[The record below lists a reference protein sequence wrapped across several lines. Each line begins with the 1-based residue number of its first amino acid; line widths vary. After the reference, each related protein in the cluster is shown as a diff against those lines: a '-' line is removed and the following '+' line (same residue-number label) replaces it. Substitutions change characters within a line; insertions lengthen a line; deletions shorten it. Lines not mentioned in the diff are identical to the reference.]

1 MERNLKKV
9 FKEGFLTSNQILVAL
24 LGLCPV
30 LAISTSIDNAIGMS
44 MAVLIVMALSN
55 VSVSLIRK
63 IVPDEIRIPVFIIL
77 IASFV
82 SVLDFFMNAFTPSL
96 YASLGVFIPL
106 IVVNCIILGRAE
118 AFAYKNDV
126 VSSFVDAAGS
136 ALGYGAAL
144 FLLAFIREVL
154 ANQSLTL
161 TNPFNVTQFM
171 KLPLIEGIKMPFF
184 GSAPGAFVTLGLLVA
199 GINAYVNY
207 RSKKSASS
215 KVSSASAKSSTPSV
229 ASKEGE

>member
-44 MAVLIVMALSN
+44 MAVLAVMALSN
-55 VSVSLIRK
+55 VTISLIRK
-63 IVPDEIRIPVFIIL
+63 IVPGEIRIPVFIIL

-82 SVLDFFMNAFTPSL
+82 SVLDFFMNAFTPTL

-126 VSSFVDAAGS
+126 LSSFVDAAGS

-144 FLLAFIREVL
+144 FLLSFIREVL

-161 TNPFNVTQFM
+161 TNPFNVSQFIR
-171 KLPLIEGIKMPFF
+171 LPLIETMKMPFF
-184 GSAPGAFVTLGLLVA
+184 GSASGAFVTLGLLVA
-199 GINAYVNY
+199 SINAYVNY
-207 RSKKSASS
+207 RSKKSAVLKATATSA
-215 KVSSASAKSSTPSV
+215 KVSTSTV

>member
-44 MAVLIVMALSN
+44 MAVLAVMALSN
-55 VSVSLIRK
+55 VTISLIRK
-63 IVPDEIRIPVFIIL
+63 IVPGEIRIPVFIIL

-82 SVLDFFMNAFTPSL
+82 SVLDFFMNAFTPTL

-126 VSSFVDAAGS
+126 LSSFVDAAGS

-144 FLLAFIREVL
+144 FLLSLIREVL

-161 TNPFNVTQFM
+161 TNPFNVSQFM
-171 KLPLIEGIKMPFF
+171 RLPLIETMKMPFF

-207 RSKKSASS
+207 RSKKSAVLKATATSA
-215 KVSSASAKSSTPSV
+215 KVSTSTV

>member
-44 MAVLIVMALSN
+44 MAVLAVMALSN
-55 VSVSLIRK
+55 VTISLIRK
-63 IVPDEIRIPVFIIL
+63 IVPGEIRIPVFIIL

-82 SVLDFFMNAFTPSL
+82 SVLDFFMNAFTPTL

-126 VSSFVDAAGS
+126 LSSFVDAAGS

-161 TNPFNVTQFM
+161 TNPFNVSQFM
-171 KLPLIEGIKMPFF
+171 RLPLIDTMKMPFF

-199 GINAYVNY
+199 SINAYVNY
-207 RSKKSASS
+207 RSKKSAVLKATATSA
-215 KVSSASAKSSTPSV
+215 KVSTSTV

>member
-44 MAVLIVMALSN
+44 MAVLAVMALSN
-55 VSVSLIRK
+55 VTISLIRK
-63 IVPDEIRIPVFIIL
+63 IVPGEIRIPVFIIL

-82 SVLDFFMNAFTPSL
+82 SVLDFFMNAFTPTL

-126 VSSFVDAAGS
+126 LSSFVDAAGS

-144 FLLAFIREVL
+144 FLLSFIREVL

-161 TNPFNVTQFM
+161 TNPFNVSQFM
-171 KLPLIEGIKMPFF
+171 RLPLIETMKMPFF

-199 GINAYVNY
+199 SINAYVNY
-207 RSKKSASS
+207 RSKKSAVLKATATSA
-215 KVSSASAKSSTPSV
+215 KVSTSTV

>member
-44 MAVLIVMALSN
+44 MAVLAVMALSN
-55 VSVSLIRK
+55 VTISLIRK
-63 IVPDEIRIPVFIIL
+63 IVPGEIRIPVFIIL

-82 SVLDFFMNAFTPSL
+82 SVLDFFMNAFTPTL

-126 VSSFVDAAGS
+126 LSSFVDAAGS

-144 FLLAFIREVL
+144 FLLSFIREVL

-161 TNPFNVTQFM
+161 TNPFNVSQFM
-171 KLPLIEGIKMPFF
+171 ILPLIETMKMPFF

-207 RSKKSASS
+207 RSKKSAVLKATATSA
-215 KVSSASAKSSTPSV
+215 KVSTSTV